1 MTDRRKKAYRTGGA
15 VLLAV
20 ILAYGCRLVGKGTFY
35 PTLFSYLRSFIYIGL
50 YAAWGLSVRQRIVQ
64 KQVGRYLAGV
74 SVLLMLWFVF
84 RTAKYFIF
92 WQPDA
97 VRFLWYLFYLPM
109 LFVPLLLLL
118 VAMSLGKPDAYR
130 LPGWT
135 AVLWL
140 ISAALF
146 FVVLTNDLHQLVF
159 TFPADAAVWSDRNHG
174 YGMMYFVVIGW
185 QVLCAAAALVVM
197 LCKCRLKNGKRRL
210 WPVLPLAVSL
220 LYLALN
226 YAGVPWL
233 RALFGDVTA
242 FQSLMYMLSLEGCI
256 ACGFIHSNSRYA
268 ELFAASVGVSAQIA
282 DADFN
287 IHYAARDAAPIPKA
301 CMENA
306 VHTPI
311 PANGGLLVHAMPISG
326 GYAVWTEDVSA
337 LLAVKEEAESLAE
350 ELKERNELLRYEYK
364 REAKHRTVEE
374 QNRLYDLLQA
384 ASQRQIDRIA
394 ALISEY
400 QSLSASDAAQA
411 QTLLA
416 EIAVV
421 CSYIKRRGKLTLLA
435 DRDYKVAVSELARA
449 FSESLQTLKL
459 LHVCSTLY
467 VDDGISM
474 LSGKTAA
481 AVFDFYELV
490 IEADLEHLQSIQ
502 VSLADTGALRLSLH
516 VRCKADLSAL
526 GSRADVRYTAEADGE
541 QHIVCFPEGGA
552 SA

>member
-1 MTDRRKKAYRTGGA
+1 M
-15 VLLAV
+15 
-20 ILAYGCRLVGKGTFY
+20 
-35 PTLFSYLRSFIYIGL
+35 
-50 YAAWGLSVRQRIVQ
+50 
-64 KQVGRYLAGV
+64 
-74 SVLLMLWFVF
+74 
-84 RTAKYFIF
+84 
-92 WQPDA
+92 
-97 VRFLWYLFYLPM
+97 
-109 LFVPLLLLL
+109 
-118 VAMSLGKPDAYR
+118 
-130 LPGWT
+130 
-135 AVLWL
+135 
-140 ISAALF
+140 
-146 FVVLTNDLHQLVF
+146 
-159 TFPADAAVWSDRNHG
+159 
-174 YGMMYFVVIGW
+174 
-185 QVLCAAAALVVM
+185 
-197 LCKCRLKNGKRRL
+197 
-210 WPVLPLAVSL
+210 
-220 LYLALN
+220 
-226 YAGVPWL
+226 PWL

-282 DADFN
+282 DANFN
-287 IHYAARDAAPIPKA
+287 IRYAARDAAPIPKA
-301 CMENA
+301 CMESA
-306 VHTPI
+306 VRAPI
-311 PANGGLLVHAMPISG
+311 LADGGLFVHVLPISG

-394 ALISEY
+394 VLISEY
-400 QSLSASDAAQA
+400 QSLSASDAGQA

-416 EIAVV
+416 EIAVL
-421 CSYIKRRGKLTLLA
+421 CSYIKRRGHLALLA
-435 DRDYKVAVSELARA
+435 DRDYKVAVSELERA

-459 LHVCSTLY
+459 LHVCSALY
-467 VDDGISM
+467 VDEDIDM

-541 QHIVCFPEGGA
+541 QHLVCFPEGGA